1 MSRHNLFGQPKFP
14 AQQVHHF
21 QNVTLLLF
29 VTAGKL
35 PLRRA
40 HVYGRGRGE
49 PHGELTAV
57 TSILP
62 GTNLQLTFFHVL
74 QLICPPCNQLFAW
87 CSTHV
92 CRPRFEPWSKARP
105 SRPHARD
112 CQHSSHVLQHSLR
125 KSRGRAERFFHKRL
139 LYTFV
144 VHNEFPR
151 HPIRFEKLVASRD
164 S

>member
-1 MSRHNLFGQPKFP
+1 MTVNRNNALASDWGKSVKEEMSRHNLFGQPKFP

-40 HVYGRGRGE
+40 HVYGRGGGE

-62 GTNLQLTFFHVL
+62 GTNLIAL
-74 QLICPPCNQLFAW
+74 QLICPRCNSHFLRSATDLLALQLILP
-87 CSTHV
+87 TLQLIY
-92 CRPRFEPWSKARP
+92 PRYNAPF
-105 SRPHARD
+105 SRSATD
-112 CQHSSHVLQHSLR
+112 ML
-125 KSRGRAERFFHKRL
+125 KRAQK
-139 LYTFV
+139 
-144 VHNEFPR
+144 
-151 HPIRFEKLVASRD
+151 EKLLPCW
-164 S
+164 